1 MLSKSY
7 SWLGDF
13 DDDVFAEPDPRG
25 CFLLRWSYLLAHIN
39 SCRRTPAADQWP
51 IAPQIPRSGDGS
63 SLLAGAVFCTTSLAA
78 EMPDIEF
85 GARKIFFMLFLML
98 GPIKI
103 LVPFVTITNNCDAR
117 FRRRI
122 ARRAIL
128 FSAAALAIAG
138 CLGGAC
144 WRISRSHYPSWR

>member
-1 MLSKSY
+1 
-7 SWLGDF
+7 
-13 DDDVFAEPDPRG
+13 
-25 CFLLRWSYLLAHIN
+25 
-39 SCRRTPAADQWP
+39 
-51 IAPQIPRSGDGS
+51 
-63 SLLAGAVFCTTSLAA
+63 
-78 EMPDIEF
+78 MPDIEF